1 MFRSRLQ
8 RLRRGRALRSLGVA
22 PEDALS
28 IGEIAKLY
36 GVARMSAHRYTRRD
50 DFPEPLAVTSGGR
63 VWLRR
68 DVERWG
74 REHLPLQTGRPPKQE
89 E

>member
-1 MFRSRLQ
+1 MQ
-8 RLRRGRALRSLGVA
+8 RLGGDGRARALRSLGVA

-28 IGEIAKLY
+28 VTDIARLY
-36 GVARMSAHRYTRRD
+36 GVTRATAHRYSRRA
-50 DFPEPLAVTSGGR
+50 DFPEPLAKTGAGR

-68 DVERWG
+68 DVEKWG

-89 E
+89 D